1 MKAASPE
8 GGYIGRAYAA
18 AGFLGYFFENNRRYG
33 EACPEKEDAYVVCA
47 ANIDRQGRG
56 AGPDD

>member
-47 ANIDRQGRG
+47 ADIDWQRRR
-56 AGPDD
+56 ASSDD